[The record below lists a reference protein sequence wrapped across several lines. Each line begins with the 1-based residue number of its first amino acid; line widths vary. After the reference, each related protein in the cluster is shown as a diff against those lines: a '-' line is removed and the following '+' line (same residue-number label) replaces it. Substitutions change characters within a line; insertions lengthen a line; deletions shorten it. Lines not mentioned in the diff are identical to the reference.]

1 MEYRLVLVFLFFST
15 LLLGQ
20 SRPTGLLFD
29 EKAYNNNPV
38 ISSYGDGSK
47 SDDFGID
54 TSNIDL
60 TPYCPKVMYQRGGTC
75 VGWAVGYAALSIEQA
90 VQNNWQNK
98 RQITE
103 NAFSAHFIYNQIKID
118 DCDGGTFIDKALSF
132 LQENGDISSEEFDTS
147 SDCFIQPTDEQ
158 QTNALQNK
166 IQNWDVLFRT
176 YDPEHIKNQ
185 RMKFMLS
192 QKKPV
197 VVCMAIK
204 NNFKEIRS
212 PNGVWYPERKVN
224 KNDLKSYGN
233 HAMVVVGFDDYF
245 QGGAFKLMNSW
256 GKSWGDKKGFVWI
269 RYQDFPKYCLG
280 AFSINSFLKKGALDD
295 LDNLVQLKGTAYFNH
310 PARVTLDSN
319 ILWRPIDLT
328 FDGEIYTANKEWK
341 RKSKFQL
348 NLENISDRTYL
359 YVLSQGSDKK
369 VNVHWPR
376 DNQFDNTYDGLP
388 ESALIT
394 NSNVQLTIPPSDNL
408 KNPRV
413 IKFNYLGNETVC
425 MLYSKVPIKNLN
437 EVIGQLEN
445 STTDSFHRRLK
456 SIFGNRLLE
465 NNQVKMTKQK
475 MQFNSVAATD
485 AIVPVLLKVEVKE

>member
-1 MEYRLVLVFLFFST
+1 MEYRLVFFFLFCST
-15 LLLGQ
+15 ILLGQ
-20 SRPTGLLFD
+20 DQPTGLLFD
-29 EKAYNNNPV
+29 ESAYNNNPV
-38 ISSYGDGSK
+38 ISSFGDGSK
-47 SDDFGID
+47 SNDFGID
-54 TSNIDL
+54 TSKIDL

-90 VQNNWQNK
+90 VQNDWKNK

-132 LQENGDISSEEFDTS
+132 LQDNGDISSQEFDTS
-147 SDCFIQPTDEQ
+147 PDCNIQPTDKQ

-176 YDPEHIKNQ
+176 YDPTHIKNQ

-256 GKSWGDKKGFVWI
+256 GKSWGDKKGFCWI
-269 RYQDFPKYCLG
+269 RYEDFPKYCLG

-295 LDNLVQLKGTAYFNH
+295 LENLVQLQGTAYFNH

-319 ILWRPIDLT
+319 IIWRPIDLT
-328 FDGEIYTANKEWK
+328 FDGKKYTANKEWK

-359 YVLSQGSDKK
+359 YVLSQGADKK

-394 NSNVQLTIPPSDNL
+394 NSNVQLTIPPSDNP

-413 IKFNYLGNETVC
+413 IKFNYSGNETVC
-425 MLYSKVPIKNLN
+425 MLFSKIPIKNLN
-437 EVIGQLEN
+437 EVIGELED
-445 STTDSFHRRLK
+445 STTASFYKRLE

-465 NNQVKMTKQK
+465 NERMKLGKGK
-475 MQFNSVAATD
+475 MQFKTVCAPD
-485 AIVPVLLKVEVKE
+485 AIVSVILEIGVR